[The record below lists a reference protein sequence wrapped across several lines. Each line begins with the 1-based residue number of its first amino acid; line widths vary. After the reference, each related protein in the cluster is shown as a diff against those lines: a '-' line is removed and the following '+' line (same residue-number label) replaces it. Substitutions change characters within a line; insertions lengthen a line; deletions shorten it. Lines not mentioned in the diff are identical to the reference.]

1 MTNNIVNT
9 ADVKAENQEIVI
21 PFTFHGELGKQFIL
35 DHRNNTVIFRNSPNE
50 EALAEA
56 LEILKKEGYGESISL
71 DQLIG
76 YTSDKYLVVTDD
88 LHFSVKSEMVGK
100 VIRPN
105 KQTLRFDLLIVGT
118 NEGVGD
124 IPSFIGYPVSDKTST
139 SEYETAFQY
148 EEGGPRYFV
157 LPVMVYYVPDD
168 EGYKLVSEE
177 KATEDIIRFL
187 RERELDYIR
196 FGDDDVKDIN
206 KAIYRFK
213 ELFQRTTRRINK
225 MLK

>member
-35 DHRNNTVIFRNSPNE
+35 DNRTNTVIFRNSPNE